1 MDKILA
7 VYESLDS
14 KVYVIT
20 NGESHDTYINAN
32 ELMACQELAYPVLSG
47 RLISDS
53 DTIHDFG
60 VGLHDYINRAAIYN
74 LDFLPYMNW
83 LEERKHLQGVGSALN
98 VTESLARR
106 RRIAKAKSDLN
117 RIIAT
122 GSAIKSPMDDFVGQ
136 LRLRLLS
143 NPEDYTVLDCPL
155 KPILDIPEFLE
166 NEIYITSTNVRFGK
180 RS

>member
-53 DTIHDFG
+53 DTIHEFG
-60 VGLHDYINRAAIYN
+60 VGLHDFVGHAAIYS
-74 LDFLPYMNW
+74 LDFIKYLDW
-83 LEERKHLQGVGSALN
+83 WQDSKHLQDTTLSMVRLESA
-98 VTESLARR
+98 VRR
-106 RRIAKAKSDLN
+106 RRIAKGKSDMN
-117 RIIAT
+117 RIIV
-122 GSAIKSPMDDFVGQ
+122 GSSIIKNPLEDFVDQ
-136 LRLRLLS
+136 LRNRILS
-143 NPEDYTVLDCPL
+143 SPEDYSVMECPL

-166 NEIYITSTNVRFGK
+166 NEIYITPTNDRFGK
-180 RS
+180 SS